1 LQTEIVRVISRKA
14 VREFGKIHSDSVPSL
29 SNWLQAARKAQWHN
43 FAELRAD
50 FASADQVGRR
60 TVFNIGGNKY
70 RLIAR
75 VNYRN
80 QRVFI
85 LHIMK
90 HTDYVK
96 GEWK

>member
-1 LQTEIVRVISRKA
+1 MRVISRKA
-14 VREFGKIHSDSVPSL
+14 VREYGKLYTDAVPSL
-29 SNWLQAARKAQWHN
+29 SNWLPTTRKAAWRN
-43 FAELRAD
+43 FAELRSD
-50 FASADQVGRR
+50 FGSADQVGRR
-60 TVFNIGGNKY
+60 TVFNIGGNKH

-90 HTDYVK
+90 HDKYVK
-96 GEWK
+96 GDWK

>member
-1 LQTEIVRVISRKA
+1 MRAISRRA
-14 VREFGKIHSDSVPSL
+14 IREYGKLHADCVPSL
-29 SNWLQAARKAQWHN
+29 SNWLRLTRKAKWRN

-50 FASADQVGRR
+50 FGSADQVGHR

-75 VNYRN
+75 VNYRS

-90 HTDYVK
+90 HGEYVK